1 MAIVIDIADA
11 VAAELSDGE
20 FSQEFTAVR
29 QYRPEFE
36 LPEMKDLHVTVV
48 PKGVAITSLGRGV
61 NQHDYQID
69 VAVQKKLATEDSA
82 ELDPLM
88 ALMEEIADFF
98 RMRRLSSYPSA
109 AWVKTENEPIYS
121 QEHLGEMRQLTS
133 VLTLTFRVVR

>member
-1 MAIVIDIADA
+1 MPVITDIADA
-11 VAAELSDGE
+11 VVTELNDGD

-36 LPEMKDLHVTVV
+36 LPEMKELHVTVV
-48 PKGVAITSLGRGV
+48 PKGVTITSLGRGV

-69 VAVQKKLATEDSA
+69 VAVQKKLTTEDAA

-88 ALMEEIADFF
+88 ALVEEIADFF
-98 RMRRLSSYPSA
+98 RLRRLASYTDA
-109 AWVKTENEPIYS
+109 AWVKTENDPVYS

-133 VLTLTFRVVR
+133 VLTLTFRVAR

>member
-1 MAIVIDIADA
+1 MITDIADA
-11 VAAELSDGE
+11 VVTELNDGE

-29 QYRPEFE
+29 AYRPEFE

-48 PKGVAITSLGRGV
+48 PRGVAITSLGRGV

-69 VAVQKKLATEDSA
+69 VAVQKKLAAEDSA

-88 ALMEEIADFF
+88 ALVEEIADFF
-98 RMRRLSSYPSA
+98 RLRRLSAYTDA
-109 AWVKTENEPIYS
+109 AWVKTENDPVYS

-133 VLTLTFRVVR
+133 VLTLTFRVAR